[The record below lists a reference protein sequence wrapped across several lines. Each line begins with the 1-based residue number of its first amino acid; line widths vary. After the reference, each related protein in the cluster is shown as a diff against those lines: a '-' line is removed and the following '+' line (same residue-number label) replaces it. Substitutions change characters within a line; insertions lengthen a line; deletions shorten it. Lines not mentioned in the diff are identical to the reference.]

1 MLITFV
7 FVFYIIIE
15 SGVDSVSTTLK
26 VGTIGTRGKGRN
38 VTVNGKMHIYVCVAG
53 ICVNNLSLY

>member
-15 SGVDSVSTTLK
+15 SGVDSASTTLK

-38 VTVNGKMHIYVCVAG
+38 VTVNGKMHIYVCVH
-53 ICVNNLSLY
+53 C